1 MYIYYYYYY
10 YYFSKKKKW
19 QNEKIA
25 ANRSESNWEKQEAR
39 RQKLKH
45 KLFNIF
51 INDLKHKV
59 NCTLFLFAENHKQWK
74 IDQQY
79 RII

>member
-1 MYIYYYYYY
+1 MYIYYYYY